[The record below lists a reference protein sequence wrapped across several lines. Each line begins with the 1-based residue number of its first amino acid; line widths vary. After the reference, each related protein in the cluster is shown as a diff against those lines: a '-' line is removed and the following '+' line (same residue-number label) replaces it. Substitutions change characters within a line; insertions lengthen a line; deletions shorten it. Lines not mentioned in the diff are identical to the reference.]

1 MFLWSIQKPT
11 YRYKKQILW
20 SIEIWKELLQVH
32 LCQQYVD
39 DSFHNSALQARG
51 YDADQNMQA
60 LVQKQITKTILKM
73 LLGAIQ
79 QDADDRGYEICTMLE
94 NSQQGEFRILDSD
107 LWVV

>member
-1 MFLWSIQKPT
+1 MFSYVINH
-11 YRYKKQILW
+11 RA
-20 SIEIWKELLQVH
+20 IEIGITISVL
-32 LCQQYVD
+32 
-39 DSFHNSALQARG
+39 SALQARG

-94 NSQQGEFRILDSD
+94 NSQQGLRSIILDFQS
-107 LWVV
+107 L

>member
-1 MFLWSIQKPT
+1 MKH
-11 YRYKKQILW
+11 RA
-20 SIEIWKELLQVH
+20 IEIGITTSV
-32 LCQQYVD
+32 
-39 DSFHNSALQARG
+39 FSALQARG

-94 NSQQGEFRILDSD
+94 NSQQGLRSIILDFQS
-107 LWVV
+107 L

>member
-1 MFLWSIQKPT
+1 MI
-11 YRYKKQILW
+11 
-20 SIEIWKELLQVH
+20 
-32 LCQQYVD
+32 
-39 DSFHNSALQARG
+39 HNAINIIITIFSALQARG

-94 NSQQGEFRILDSD
+94 NSQQGLHSFTLDFES
-107 LWVV
+107 L

>member
-1 MFLWSIQKPT
+1 MNVPLVNPKTDLSVQEADLMVNRNLEGTVTGRNLFHHTPMTHCAFL
-11 YRYKKQILW
+11 
-20 SIEIWKELLQVH
+20 
-32 LCQQYVD
+32 
-39 DSFHNSALQARG
+39 ALQARG

-94 NSQQGEFRILDSD
+94 NSQQG
-107 LWVV
+107 

>member
-1 MFLWSIQKPT
+1 MI
-11 YRYKKQILW
+11 
-20 SIEIWKELLQVH
+20 
-32 LCQQYVD
+32 
-39 DSFHNSALQARG
+39 SALQARG

-94 NSQQGEFRILDSD
+94 NSQQGLSLKPD
-107 LWVV
+107 

>member
-1 MFLWSIQKPT
+1 MTHF
-11 YRYKKQILW
+11 
-20 SIEIWKELLQVH
+20 
-32 LCQQYVD
+32 D
-39 DSFHNSALQARG
+39 DSSHFLALQARG

-94 NSQQGEFRILDSD
+94 NSQQG
-107 LWVV
+107 